1 MGNYKAGTKHGKWTW
16 NYQDGLV
23 ALTGGFKNDIPIG
36 TWYWIRANK
45 SEMVNTDTPDL
56 DWVNKRIREWEKI
69 NNQ

>member
-1 MGNYKAGTKHGKWTW
+1 MGNYKAGTKHGEWTL

-23 ALTGGFKNDIPIG
+23 ALTGRFNNDIPIG

-45 SEMVNTDTPDL
+45 SEIVNMDTPDL

-69 NNQ
+69 NN